1 MGGALQWLR
10 IFEIP
15 NLDGNLNSSST
26 TVSFLWFEIS
36 RNREDESLD
45 LFTLFVMSKETAKS
59 WHSAWPCWADCVPW
73 SRAGNGLFLKVL
85 SYNTCGDKS
94 AQRGLFLVSTNV
106 LCSYA
111 SLEIYMNLIRWS
123 GWVGFPLFSVACEI
137 PPQLHCSFSML
148 CRIPSNECDTI
159 YPFFFSKIFGLFPVL
174 WRWHAFSS

>member
-1 MGGALQWLR
+1 MVWDLKKQRGWITRLVYSFCNVQRDSQELTFSLTLLGRLCPLVQGWKRAFSEGAKL
-10 IFEIP
+10 
-15 NLDGNLNSSST
+15 
-26 TVSFLWFEIS
+26 
-36 RNREDESLD
+36 
-45 LFTLFVMSKETAKS
+45 
-59 WHSAWPCWADCVPW
+59 
-73 SRAGNGLFLKVL
+73 
-85 SYNTCGDKS
+85 YTCGDKS

-148 CRIPSNECDTI
+148 RRIPSNERDTI

-174 WRWHAFSS
+174 WRWHVFSS